1 VTDDT
6 RDPAAPDH
14 PETGLSDVGPAGLDT
29 GTLDTGGLDTS
40 GLQPDR
46 LQADRLPADGLDNRP
61 VAADLDTPG
70 REATPEQDAAVASL
84 LGLLRR
90 DDIAMP
96 DDVVRRLDAVLAEER
111 RRASARA
118 RTGLAAVA
126 SLGDDSDEVS
136 ARSSASEGTASSGL
150 ATVLPI
156 GGAPSRRSRDLGWLT
171 WLGGAAAAVVVV
183 GGGVAVFGHG
193 VPSSVTTASSGV
205 SAEAATGRS
214 AAATESTAI
223 RATNT
228 RYSATTLTTQ
238 VGALLSTV
246 TEKDTAVAATPAGA
260 PVAPPS
266 AQSSPASAQSP
277 APAGTSA
284 SAFAPG
290 SPSTASTRSGLSS
303 ADVPQSLQAD
313 SVTACMT
320 RLELPGVVPLVVDR
334 GTFDG
339 KPADVIVVAT
349 EGDPTKVD
357 VYVLKP
363 GCATSEPIVYEF
375 ATVPR
380 A

>member
-1 VTDDT
+1 MTDDT
-6 RDPAAPDH
+6 RDPAAPDRSD
-14 PETGLSDVGPAGLDT
+14 TGGSDIGHADLDT
-29 GTLDTGGLDTS
+29 GTLDTGGLDTG
-40 GLQPDR
+40 GLDTGELP
-46 LQADRLPADGLDNRP
+46 ADRLRSDRLDNGP
-61 VAADLDTPG
+61 VPADLDTPG
-70 REATPEQDAAVASL
+70 PDATPEQDAAVTSL
-84 LGLLRR
+84 MGLLRGA
-90 DDIAMP
+90 DIAMP

-111 RRASARA
+111 RLASARA
-118 RTGLAAVA
+118 ATGLAAVA
-126 SLGDDSDEVS
+126 ALGDDSDEVS
-136 ARSSASEGTASSGL
+136 ARSSASEGSASAGL

-156 GGAPSRRSRDLGWLT
+156 DGARSRRPRDLGWLT
-171 WLGGAAAAVVVV
+171 WLGGAAAAVIVI
-183 GGGVAVFGHG
+183 GGGVAVLGHG
-193 VPSSVTTASSGV
+193 VPSSVTTASSSV
-205 SAEAATGRS
+205 SAEAAAGGS

-228 RYSATTLTTQ
+228 RYSATTLPTQ
-238 VGALLSTV
+238 VSALLSTV
-246 TEKDTAVAATPAGA
+246 TMKDTAVAAGPVGA

-277 APAGTSA
+277 VPAGTSA
-284 SAFAPG
+284 SAFAPS
-290 SPSTASTRSGLSS
+290 SPLAASTRSGFSS
-303 ADVPQSLQAD
+303 ADVPQSLQTD

-380 A
+380 P

>member
-1 VTDDT
+1 MTDDT

-46 LQADRLPADGLDNRP
+46 LPADRLPADGLDNRP

-84 LGLLRR
+84 LGLLRG

-136 ARSSASEGTASSGL
+136 ARSSASEGSASSGL

-246 TEKDTAVAATPAGA
+246 TEKDTAVAAAPADA

-266 AQSSPASAQSP
+266 AQSSRASAQSS

-284 SAFAPG
+284 SAFAPS
-290 SPSTASTRSGLSS
+290 SPTASTRSGFSS

-313 SVTACMT
+313 SVAACMT

>member
-6 RDPAAPDH
+6 RDPVAPDR
-14 PETGLSDVGPAGLDT
+14 PETGPSDIG
-29 GTLDTGGLDTS
+29 
-40 GLQPDR
+40 PDR
-46 LQADRLPADGLDNRP
+46 P
-61 VAADLDTPG
+61 DTPG
-70 REATPEQDAAVASL
+70 PDATPEQDAAVTSL
-84 LGLLRR
+84 LALLRG

-111 RRASARA
+111 RHMSARA
-118 RTGLAAVA
+118 RTGLAVVA
-126 SLGDDSDEVS
+126 ALGDDDDAS
-136 ARSSASEGTASSGL
+136 ARSSASGSDSTGL

-156 GGAPSRRSRDLGWLT
+156 GVASGRRSRDLGWLT
-171 WLGGAAAAVVVV
+171 WLGGAAAAVLVV

-193 VPSSVTTASSGV
+193 VPSSVTTAASSV
-205 SAEAATGRS
+205 SAEAAAGGSST
-214 AAATESTAI
+214 AAQSTAI

-246 TEKDTAVAATPAGA
+246 TEKDSAVTAGTAG
-260 PVAPPS
+260 PVVAPQG

-277 APAGTSA
+277 VPAGTSA
-284 SAFAPG
+284 PTGAAS
-290 SPSTASTRSGLSS
+290 SPSTTGTRSGFS
-303 ADVPQSLQAD
+303 ADVPQSLQTD
-313 SVTACMT
+313 SVTACMV